1 MRVTKKEWL
10 RSGIVLVMLAGTM
23 GITVPVMAETTVLTE
38 DTTQGRLACESG
50 TDKQNPKIIDMN
62 GYNLSIRGEENNGIL
77 NSIHIGNNQY
87 LSVKNSAAD
96 KKLSISAE
104 NSDTR
109 AANGIKLE
117 GNSLL
122 HITGAVEITKA
133 QTAGDA
139 AAGIAFQG
147 KDSEAVID
155 GTLKITDVYGK
166 RGRGAGMNA
175 AGITVTGDK
184 SKMKVTGAVD
194 ISGVRGSGLKTV
206 GADTEISVG
215 GGTIT
220 AVEDTDKSKN
230 YQAVRVQKGTININ
244 MDGSF

>member
-1 MRVTKKEWL
+1 M
-10 RSGIVLVMLAGTM
+10 
-23 GITVPVMAETTVLTE
+23 
-38 DTTQGRLACESG
+38 
-50 TDKQNPKIIDMN
+50 
-62 GYNLSIRGEENNGIL
+62 
-77 NSIHIGNNQY
+77 
-87 LSVKNSAAD
+87 
-96 KKLSISAE
+96 
-104 NSDTR
+104 
-109 AANGIKLE
+109 
-117 GNSLL
+117 

-175 AGITVTGDK
+175 AGITVMGDK
-184 SKMKVTGAVD
+184 SNVKATGAVD

-230 YQAVRVQKGTININ
+230 YQAVRVQNGTININ
-244 MDGSF
+244 MDGSHPGSMAAKITGDMYATGQYGQRVVEYSGGQLVDWERCRYFECGTDG